1 MIKVLLIYLLIG
13 VIIMFLLEIFWDLLE
28 TELESESELELNMVL
43 RVEVIL
49 LWPILVIVVILS
61 LLGNDGEN
69 SNRPR
74 YTS

>member
-13 VIIMFLLEIFWDLLE
+13 VVIMFLLEIFWDLLE
-28 TELESESELELNMVL
+28 RELESESELELNMVL
-43 RVEVIL
+43 RLEVIL
-49 LWPILVIVVILS
+49 LWPILVVAVILS

>member
-13 VIIMFLLEIFWDLLE
+13 VVIMFLLEIFWDLLE

-49 LWPILVIVVILS
+49 LWPVLVIAVILS

>member
-28 TELESESELELNMVL
+28 TELESESELELNTVL
-43 RVEVIL
+43 RLEVIL
-49 LWPILVIVVILS
+49 LWPILVIAVILS
-61 LLGNDGEN
+61 LLNDGEN

>member
-13 VIIMFLLEIFWDLLE
+13 VVIMFLLEIFWDLLE

-49 LWPILVIVVILS
+49 LWPVLVIAVILS
-61 LLGNDGEN
+61 ILGNDGEN